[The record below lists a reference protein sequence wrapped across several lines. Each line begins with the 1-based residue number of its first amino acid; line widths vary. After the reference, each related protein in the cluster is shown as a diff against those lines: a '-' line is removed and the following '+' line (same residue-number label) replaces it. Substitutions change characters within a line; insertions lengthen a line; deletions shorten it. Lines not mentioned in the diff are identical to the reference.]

1 MEKTKRSKNELIE
14 KADIA
19 ISELVYDKV
28 HLMKAYNY
36 YAGIR
41 DRMQFRHLEEN
52 YGIGSPASVTF
63 TPLIRKHI
71 DALVGEFLTLPI
83 QPKISCKDSKTMS
96 DIFREKQLAISKG
109 IMDVIKPK
117 LQNLIYSVIKG
128 NGENKIDDA
137 QFAKELKDVE
147 DWVDNNFISNYEM
160 AAQNVVD
167 YCLQAR
173 HLDFKNKLK
182 QLLLD
187 LFIAGETYYIVEPTS
202 ANTNI
207 NLKILNPLN
216 TFPDKNVNSPYIKD
230 SYRIVYREY
239 LSKAEILVKYGSEL
253 SSEDIESLEGGKL
266 DYSRDNVML
275 MNAVNTRIGCFDT
288 DGLEAGI
295 DVAPIPYSQTSRR
308 VDLYV
313 VYETYWI
320 DYKFENKQRIETV
333 HHVTRIG
340 SDLHIVWDEVN
351 TQRSIDNPNE
361 CSLPI
366 NGLHYMSR
374 TGSPYSLVLAT
385 ADLQDKYDI
394 MQFYKNSIIANSGT
408 AGDWVDLAFIPTF
421 LGQET
426 ESRLAKW
433 LAYKK
438 SGIALLDSSQEGQQ
452 MNTTFSGYDDTVK
465 LQAIQA
471 VDLVIQDIENTATS
485 ITGVFRERLGGIQ
498 ARDAVSNVEMGMQQ
512 SYIITKQYYQ
522 AMDLLVREMLLDCLN
537 TAKIVFKNGLSGTLI
552 LGQNQKQIFT
562 ALPEYFTMSDQD
574 IHIADSQEIIKERET
589 IKQLTIE
596 LTKGGM
602 ADPDILIAVS
612 TSTSLTEMK
621 LAVAKSIKNK
631 KEENNQLQQLSQ
643 QSQQAQQQ
651 LKELQAA
658 FEKAQAKIESLNEAK
673 LQIDREKIQKN
684 YETDMFK
691 IKTTKEFNEE
701 KIAQEK
707 RRVDVEA
714 LQLIDNNPN
723 NDEVRND

>member
-117 LQNLIYSVIKG
+117 LQNLIYSIIKG

-266 DYSRDNVML
+266 DYSRDNLML
-275 MNAVNTRIGCFDT
+275 MNAMNTRIGCFDT

-421 LGQET
+421 LGQDT

-438 SGIALLDSSQEGQQ
+438 SGMALLDSSQEGQQ

-589 IKQLTIE
+589 IKQLAME

-602 ADPDILIAVS
+602 VDPDILIAVS

-684 YETDMFK
+684 YETDIFK

-701 KIAQEK
+701 KIVQEK
-707 RRVDVEA
+707 RRIDLEA
-714 LQLIDNNPN
+714 LQLIDTNQN
-723 NDEVRND
+723 NDEIKND

>member
-216 TFPDKNVNSPYIKD
+216 TFPDINVNSPYIKD

-275 MNAVNTRIGCFDT
+275 MNAMNTRIGCFDT

-701 KIAQEK
+701 KIVQEK
-707 RRVDVEA
+707 RRIDLEA
-714 LQLIDNNPN
+714 LQLIDTNPN
-723 NDEVRND
+723 NDEIKND

>member
-266 DYSRDNVML
+266 DYSRDNLML
-275 MNAVNTRIGCFDT
+275 MNAMNTRIGCFDT

-684 YETDMFK
+684 YETDIFK

-701 KIAQEK
+701 KIVQEK
-707 RRVDVEA
+707 RRIDLEA
-714 LQLIDNNPN
+714 LQLIDTNQN
-723 NDEVRND
+723 NDEIKND

>member
-41 DRMQFRHLEEN
+41 DKMQFRHLEEN

-96 DIFREKQLAISKG
+96 NIFREKQLAISKG

-117 LQNLIYSVIKG
+117 LQNLIYSLLKG
-128 NGENKIDDA
+128 NGQDKIDDA

-147 DWVDNNFISNYEM
+147 DWIDNNFISNYEM

-173 HLDFKNKLK
+173 HIDFKNKLK

-202 ANTNI
+202 ANSNI

-275 MNAVNTRIGCFDT
+275 MNAMNTRIGCFDT

-295 DVAPIPYSQTSRR
+295 DVAPIPYNQTSRR

-465 LQAIQA
+465 LQAIKA

-537 TAKIVFKNGLSGTLI
+537 MSKIVFKNGLSGTLI

-562 ALPEYFTMSDQD
+562 ALPEYFTITDYD

-589 IKQLTIE
+589 IKQLTME

-602 ADPDILIAVS
+602 VDPDILIAVS

-631 KEENNQLQQLSQ
+631 KEENNQLQQLNQ

-691 IKTTKEFNEE
+691 IKTAKEFNEQ
-701 KIAQEK
+701 KIEQEK

-714 LQLIDNNPN
+714 LQLIDTNPN

>member
-19 ISELVYDKV
+19 ISELVYDKT

-96 DIFREKQLAISKG
+96 NIFREKQLAISKG

-117 LQNLIYSVIKG
+117 LQNLIYSIIKG

-275 MNAVNTRIGCFDT
+275 MNAMNTRIGCFDT

-421 LGQET
+421 LGQDT

-438 SGIALLDSSQEGQQ
+438 SGMALLDSSQEGQQ
-452 MNTTFSGYDDTVK
+452 MNTTFSGYDETVK

-684 YETDMFK
+684 YETDIFK

-701 KIAQEK
+701 KIVQEK
-707 RRVDVEA
+707 RRIDLEA
-714 LQLIDNNPN
+714 LQLIDTNQN
-723 NDEVRND
+723 NDEIKND

>member
-41 DRMQFRHLEEN
+41 DKMQFRHLEEN

-96 DIFREKQLAISKG
+96 NIFREKQLAISKG

-117 LQNLIYSVIKG
+117 LQNLIYSLLKG
-128 NGENKIDDA
+128 NGQDKIDDA

-147 DWVDNNFISNYEM
+147 DWIDNNFISNYEM

-173 HLDFKNKLK
+173 HIDFKNKLK

-202 ANTNI
+202 ANSNI

-275 MNAVNTRIGCFDT
+275 MNAMNTRIGCFDT

-295 DVAPIPYSQTSRR
+295 DVAPIPYNQTSRR

-537 TAKIVFKNGLSGTLI
+537 MSKIVFKNGLSGTLI

-562 ALPEYFTMSDQD
+562 ALPEYFTITDYD

-589 IKQLTIE
+589 IKQLTME

-602 ADPDILIAVS
+602 VDPDILIAVS

-631 KEENNQLQQLSQ
+631 KEENNQLQQLNQ

-691 IKTTKEFNEE
+691 IKTAKEFNEQ
-701 KIAQEK
+701 KIEQEK

>member
-41 DRMQFRHLEEN
+41 DKMQFRHLEEN

-71 DALVGEFLTLPI
+71 DALVGEFLTLPL

-96 DIFREKQLAISKG
+96 NIFREKQLAISKG

-117 LQNLIYSVIKG
+117 LQNLIYSMLKG
-128 NGENKIDDA
+128 NGQDKIDDA

-147 DWVDNNFISNYEM
+147 DWIDNNFISNYEM

-253 SSEDIESLEGGKL
+253 SSEDIESLEDGKL
-266 DYSRDNVML
+266 DYSRDNLML
-275 MNAVNTRIGCFDT
+275 MNAINTRIGCFDT

-408 AGDWVDLAFIPTF
+408 AGDWVDVAFIPTF

-438 SGIALLDSSQEGQQ
+438 SGMALLDSSQEGQQ

-537 TAKIVFKNGLSGTLI
+537 MSKIVFKNGLTGTLI

-562 ALPEYFTMSDQD
+562 ALPEYFTVSDYD

-589 IKQLTIE
+589 IKQLTME

-602 ADPDILIAVS
+602 VDPDILIAVS

-651 LKELQAA
+651 LKELQAE

>member
-275 MNAVNTRIGCFDT
+275 MNAMNTRIGCFDT

-333 HHVTRIG
+333 YHVTRIG

-589 IKQLTIE
+589 IKQLAME

-684 YETDMFK
+684 YESDMFK

-701 KIAQEK
+701 KIVQEK
-707 RRVDVEA
+707 RRIDLEA
-714 LQLIDNNPN
+714 LQLIDTNQN
-723 NDEVRND
+723 NDEIKND

>member
-41 DRMQFRHLEEN
+41 DKMQFRHLEEN

-96 DIFREKQLAISKG
+96 NIFREKQLAISKG

-117 LQNLIYSVIKG
+117 LQNLIYSMLKG
-128 NGENKIDDA
+128 NGQDKIDDA

-147 DWVDNNFISNYEM
+147 DWIDNNFISNYEM

-253 SSEDIESLEGGKL
+253 SAEDIKSLEGGKL
-266 DYSRDNVML
+266 DYSRDNLML
-275 MNAVNTRIGCFDT
+275 INATNTRIGCFDN
-288 DGLEAGI
+288 DGLESGI
-295 DVAPIPYSQTSRR
+295 DVSPIPYAQTSRR

-320 DYKFENKQRIETV
+320 DYEFENKQRIETV

-394 MQFYKNSIIANSGT
+394 MQFYKNSIISNSGT

-421 LGQET
+421 LGQKT
-426 ESRLAKW
+426 EERLAKW

-537 TAKIVFKNGLSGTLI
+537 MSKIVFKNGLSGTLI

-562 ALPEYFTMSDQD
+562 ALPEYFTISDYD

-589 IKQLTIE
+589 IKQLTME

-602 ADPDILIAVS
+602 VDPDILIAVS

-621 LAVAKSIKNK
+621 IAVAKSIKNK

-701 KIAQEK
+701 KIVQEK
-707 RRVDVEA
+707 RRIDLEA
-714 LQLIDNNPN
+714 LQLIDTNQN
-723 NDEVRND
+723 NDEIKND

>member
-41 DRMQFRHLEEN
+41 DKMQFRHLEEN

-96 DIFREKQLAISKG
+96 NIFREKQLAISKG

-117 LQNLIYSVIKG
+117 LQNLIYSLLKG
-128 NGENKIDDA
+128 NGQDKIDDA

-147 DWVDNNFISNYEM
+147 DWIDNNFISNYEM

-173 HLDFKNKLK
+173 HIDFKNKLK

-202 ANTNI
+202 ANSNI

-275 MNAVNTRIGCFDT
+275 MNAMNTRIGCFDT

-522 AMDLLVREMLLDCLN
+522 TMDLLVREMLLDCLN

-589 IKQLTIE
+589 IKQLTME

-602 ADPDILIAVS
+602 VDPDILIAVS

-631 KEENNQLQQLSQ
+631 KEENNQLQQLNQ

-691 IKTTKEFNEE
+691 IKTAKEFNEQ
-701 KIAQEK
+701 KIEQEK

>member
-14 KADIA
+14 KANIA

-128 NGENKIDDA
+128 DGQNKIDDA

-173 HLDFKNKLK
+173 HIDFKNKLK

-187 LFIAGETYYIVEPTS
+187 LFISGETYYIVEPTS

-275 MNAVNTRIGCFDT
+275 MNAMNTRIGCFDT

-589 IKQLTIE
+589 IKQLSME

-602 ADPDILIAVS
+602 VDPDILIAVS

-714 LQLIDNNPN
+714 LQLIDTNPN